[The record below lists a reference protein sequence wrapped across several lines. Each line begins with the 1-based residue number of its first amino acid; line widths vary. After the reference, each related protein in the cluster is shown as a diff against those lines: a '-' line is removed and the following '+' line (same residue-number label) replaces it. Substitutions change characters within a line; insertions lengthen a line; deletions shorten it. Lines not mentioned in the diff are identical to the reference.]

1 MNDMESKYYPEKQIF
16 NNRSLRPGMK
26 LHKGY
31 YGQNRGGGIDRRQL
45 SLFYVTERP
54 KIVFKNS
61 CLLGKK
67 SIK

>member
-1 MNDMESKYYPEKQIF
+1 MGKT
-16 NNRSLRPGMK
+16 GA
-26 LHKGY
+26 
-31 YGQNRGGGIDRRQL
+31 GGIDRRQL

>member
-1 MNDMESKYYPEKQIF
+1 MGKT
-16 NNRSLRPGMK
+16 RA
-26 LHKGY
+26 
-31 YGQNRGGGIDRRQL
+31 GGIDRRQL